1 MDKDSRQMLIM
12 AAFAVVGLTF
22 IVTIITA
29 SILVIAGHTDRLQPF
44 YDFVAPILGAAG
56 VGLFLLI
63 PMDIL
68 TKS

>member
-1 MDKDSRQMLIM
+1 MDRENRQMLIM
-12 AAFAVVGLTF
+12 SAFAVVGLGF
-22 IVTIITA
+22 ILAIATA

-44 YDFVAPILGAAG
+44 YEFVAPILGAAG